1 MQGQA
6 LFPAYDAKRPA
17 PKANMQQQPDLLTV
31 VGTSSTKDQSLVRDM
46 QKVLNAARKAEQK
59 VARIKEDKATKV
71 RMWEEWEVQLKQQY
85 LAESKRHQANIESLD
100 RDLEAALKAQDMARA
115 EVRRAADP
123 ESSQDVQ
130 MMAPS
135 SEMEVAFA
143 RLLDDAR
150 SDSWAQ
156 LENEE
161 VLKRAMQ
168 ASRLSGPSTPPTS
181 TPLPRTPYGR
191 VLAPRPKQ
199 QGAPQVMGSRLQP
212 FPPPRSAEM
221 RYPAADLNPVPSPV
235 AQMDPYQ
242 QPPSGERSGDGQ
254 AGESMVNAVMST
266 LSPPPSATSLAP
278 APVLQPSPSGR
289 QLKVRQD
296 VKEASRPAGPI
307 RTVQVSPQSA
317 RDEKKDAKRAELW
330 AQSMQ
335 QVPCPL
341 QIAAEG
347 SHGSGDAVSG
357 HHRDAETGE
366 PPGVVS
372 VQRFSLQDDDGDD
385 EPTEGSNVLEGIMD

>member
-1 MQGQA
+1 MSQPWADKGGRGWHYWHGAWSPRATAPPDQQQPPWHRKPNKQQDKHLQGQA

-31 VGTSSTKDQSLVRDM
+31 VSTSSTKDQSLVRDM

-59 VARIKEDKATKV
+59 VARTKEDKATKV

-199 QGAPQVMGSRLQP
+199 QGAPPVMGSRLQP
-212 FPPPRSAEM
+212 FPPPRGAEL
-221 RYPAADLNPVPSPV
+221 RYPAADLNRWILTNNLHR
-235 AQMDPYQ
+235 
-242 QPPSGERSGDGQ
+242 E
-254 AGESMVNAVMST
+254 NAVAM
-266 LSPPPSATSLAP
+266 
-278 APVLQPSPSGR
+278 GR
-289 QLKVRQD
+289 L
-296 VKEASRPAGPI
+296 E
-307 RTVQVSPQSA
+307 
-317 RDEKKDAKRAELW
+317 RAW
-330 AQSMQ
+330 SM
-335 QVPCPL
+335 
-341 QIAAEG
+341 
-347 SHGSGDAVSG
+347 
-357 HHRDAETGE
+357 R
-366 PPGVVS
+366 
-372 VQRFSLQDDDGDD
+372 
-385 EPTEGSNVLEGIMD
+385 